1 MNYLE
6 ITLIL
11 ISILLVIRGFY
22 QGILRMSLS
31 LVGFILAF
39 VVINALNPM
48 IYSALYG
55 NKIILNKTYEISER
69 YTNSNKNIGKINK
82 NFDKKDNSDFIM
94 SGLLREKVLSKLDKV
109 DLRDKDDD
117 TISNEVKNAVK
128 DSTADLILKG
138 TAMFLAMLLASTIF
152 LIIKIIVHL
161 IGSIPIIRG
170 ASKLLG
176 AFIGL
181 IEAFF
186 LICFVIFLIQCFST
200 TKQGRVLY
208 KEYSESNILKSINE
222 MNPLYNI
229 F

>member
-55 NKIILNKTYEISER
+55 NKIILNKTYEVSER
-69 YTNSNKNIGKINK
+69 YINSNKNIGKINE

-117 TISNEVKNAVK
+117 SISNEVKNAVK